1 MKIWLINN
9 YTMLPEHGPMTRQYY
24 FAKELSARGHEVT
37 VFAGS
42 HIHNSDIQLVEGERW
57 KIWQEQPFR
66 WVYVH
71 TLAYGKSRKKQVLS
85 MFQFYRNTAIA
96 AQYFRKQYGTPD
108 VILGS
113 SAHPLTALLAVRLG
127 QKYHCKSIAEIRD
140 LWPES
145 IVAYGIA
152 GPHNPAVLAL
162 RRLEKWIYK
171 KADALI
177 FTMEGAYDYIVEQG
191 WEKEIPRAKVH
202 YINNGVDLEQFDY
215 NKEHFRVEDA
225 DLDEPDTYKII
236 YVGSLRKAND
246 QIFLLMDAFGLM
258 QGDEFQNYRFLIYGK
273 GELQHQLQE
282 ICEQRHYTNVRF
294 KGFIEKKYIPYI
306 LSRCDLN
313 VLNCA
318 SNPILRYGG
327 SQNKLFDYLASG
339 HPVLSGENGRY
350 SVVAREGCGICRE
363 MSSPEAVV
371 AAIREIQQEQPSAE
385 HIRKVAEQYDFKT
398 LTKKL
403 LAIIEGREYV

>member
-71 TLAYGKSRKKQVLS
+71 TLAYGKSRKKQILS

-96 AQYFRKQYGTPD
+96 AQYFRKQYG
-108 VILGS
+108 VVLGS

-171 KADALI
+171 KADAVV

-191 WEKEIPRAKVH
+191 WDKDIPRSKVH

-215 NKEHFRVEDA
+215 NKEHFRIDDPELLNPELFKIVFAGTLVLSNNIDGML
-225 DLDEPDTYKII
+225 DLAKRLQKYPN
-236 YVGSLRKAND
+236 V
-246 QIFLLMDAFGLM
+246 
-258 QGDEFQNYRFLIYGK
+258 RFLIWGNGEYTESMLRRIDKEQINNVCYK
-273 GELQHQLQE
+273 GL
-282 ICEQRHYTNVRF
+282 V
-294 KGFIEKKYIPYI
+294 EKKYVPFIVSHADVNFMHAAPTSLY
-306 LSRCDLN
+306 
-313 VLNCA
+313 
-318 SNPILRYGG
+318 RYGA
-327 SQNKLFDYLASG
+327 SPNKLFDYLAAG
-339 HPVLSGENGRY
+339 RPIMQDFTFNGDIVSKYACGVSCDWDLDRVEQAFDELY
-350 SVVAREGCGICRE
+350 HANAEQRAAMREG
-363 MSSPEAVV
+363 ALK
-371 AAIREIQQEQPSAE
+371 AATD
-385 HIRKVAEQYDFKT
+385 YDFVN
-398 LTKKL
+398 LTRKL
-403 LAIIEGREYV
+403 ISIIERN